1 MAFHRWDKQGP
12 ADSVVV
18 VVNMTNQNREG
29 YHIGFIRAG
38 LWKTRLNSDL
48 YNYGLDF
55 SNHSI
60 LTSKPMND
68 IPYMIEIIL
77 NYNIYGSSED

>member
-1 MAFHRWDKQGP
+1 
-12 ADSVVV
+12 
-18 VVNMTNQNREG
+18 MTNQNRDG
-29 YHIGFIRAG
+29 YHIGFTRAG

-55 SNHSI
+55 ANHSI

-77 NYNIYGSSED
+77 NYNIYGPSED